1 MDSQVKNSRYNRVL
15 NIENEY
21 RLLKKLSSEIKIL
34 LINNVVIT
42 AANISS
48 Y

>member
-42 AANISS
+42 ATNINS

>member
-42 AANISS
+42 AANINS